1 MKLFHTIF
9 KTTLGKISL
18 SLLMINLFLGIF
30 DIYKISQYVKFVPVL
45 LISFILFVVL
55 CLILLSIYKLPK
67 LSIFFNIL
75 LAILLLIGTV
85 ALNRASSFSSAI
97 TNTKEVEAVQIVV
110 KKEST
115 LDSRSDLNEKVMG
128 IFIDDEIGLERA
140 LEILKEHNKEGV
152 KIRRY
157 DNMLDAY
164 NALLNDEIDLLVF
177 SSLSTS
183 YLEEEIIDYYDYVRV
198 LFEKE
203 YELEDIVTMENVD
216 ITKEPFV
223 VYLGGVDLSFN
234 GKINGAARGDV
245 NILLVVNP
253 TTKKAILQVV
263 PRDLYAYNP
272 VKDASSKLSWSG
284 KWGGVQ
290 SSVYS
295 IQHELGIKINYYAKI
310 NFAGFKDLIDAIG
323 GIDVY
328 SHYTYSTAGYSFVNG
343 MNYGISGEQAL
354 AMARERKSLPLNER
368 SRGLQQMEII
378 KGIMNKIY
386 QNPSFDN
393 LMATLDSIQNS
404 FMTNLPEDK
413 FLDAFNLFL
422 SMKDTFL
429 NIETYSMEGEI
440 IWHEDEVIGGNYYYF
455 YPSEAEKEKVRDRI
469 NAILLG
475 E

>member
-310 NFAGFKDLIDAIG
+310 NFDGFKDLIDAIG

-328 SHYTYSTAGYSFVNG
+328 SHYTYSTAGYSFVKG